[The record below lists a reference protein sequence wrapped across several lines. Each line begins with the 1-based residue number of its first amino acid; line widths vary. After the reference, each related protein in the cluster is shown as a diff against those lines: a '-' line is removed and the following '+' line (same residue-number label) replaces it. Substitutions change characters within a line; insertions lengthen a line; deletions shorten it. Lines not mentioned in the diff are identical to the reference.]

1 MPDELTMVHVGNTYL
16 EHPMS
21 VNKEPGFLK
30 LLELMRGSDATV
42 ANMEC
47 TIHDGTDWPAFG
59 GGMGWAGTYM
69 PAPPSMIDEL
79 KLLGIDAIYAAN
91 NHTPDFGENGILT
104 TVKHLNERG
113 LAFAGIGPSLTEASA
128 PCFVEST
135 NGRVAIISACDWGP
149 RLMMELPFPWPA
161 GFMPSDEL
169 PPFRSRPGVNLVRY
183 DVVIEVD
190 RAAFDQLR
198 RISGEFQWERGK
210 VGRRGG
216 GVRTEPLIGPSLIG
230 YEKDT
235 DTEFFFMGRK
245 FVLGD
250 KFKLTTFAFEEDL
263 ERMYRVVREARRQ
276 ADVVI
281 FGLHDQ
287 SHANGVTE
295 FIDVLAHGVI
305 DEGADLYINH
315 GGRSRGIEFYKGK
328 PIVFGMPGF
337 DLQQQLTRRLPAS
350 MLMRLGLPMTASPH
364 ELLDVRAAGRAAAAD
379 AGGFLPPGGP
389 TPEPRVLMQA
399 AFHHGGAFK
408 EIRLYPV
415 GAPLIPSVYPRRG
428 VPRLLEPGSEESD
441 RALAHA
447 VELSKPFGT
456 QVEVRDGVGYVR
468 PPESTGANG
477 AGRREQTATPT

>member
-1 MPDELTMVHVGNTYL
+1 
-16 EHPMS
+16 
-21 VNKEPGFLK
+21 
-30 LLELMRGSDATV
+30 
-42 ANMEC
+42 
-47 TIHDGTDWPAFG
+47 
-59 GGMGWAGTYM
+59 
-69 PAPPSMIDEL
+69 
-79 KLLGIDAIYAAN
+79 
-91 NHTPDFGENGILT
+91 
-104 TVKHLNERG
+104 
-113 LAFAGIGPSLTEASA
+113 
-128 PCFVEST
+128 
-135 NGRVAIISACDWGP
+135 
-149 RLMMELPFPWPA
+149 
-161 GFMPSDEL
+161 MPSDEL

-190 RAAFDQLR
+190 QAAFDQLR
-198 RISGEFQWERGK
+198 RISGELQWERGK

-250 KFKLTTFAFEEDL
+250 KFKLSTFAFEEDL
-263 ERMYRVVREARRQ
+263 ERMYKSVREARRQ

-328 PIVFGMPGF
+328 PIVYGMPGF

-350 MLMRLGLPMTASPH
+350 MLQRLGLPMTASPH

-399 AFHHGGAFK
+399 AFHYGGAFK

-415 GAPLIPSVYPRRG
+415 GAPLVPSAYPRRG
-428 VPRLLEPGSEESD
+428 VPQLLEPGSEESE
-441 RALAHA
+441 RALTHA

-456 QVEVRDGVGYVR
+456 HVEVRDGVGYVR
-468 PPESTGANG
+468 APEAGGSNG
-477 AGRREQTATPT
+477 AGQREQAGARA